1 MFDNHDADLTMEK
14 SGAVFIA
21 RVTALIVS
29 GGRFLAVENVNHP
42 DMYYTVGGRIRFG
55 EDTMAAVLREA
66 REETGH
72 PFEIDRLRFVEESFF
87 ILHDK
92 KFHLINFHYL
102 MKSSGDINIAD
113 GTATDQPES
122 ERLVWLDINSLN
134 KYNLKPSFLKTADL
148 LGLATV
154 EHIITKEY

>member
-1 MFDNHDADLTMEK
+1 M
-14 SGAVFIA
+14 
-21 RVTALIVS
+21 TALIVS
-29 GGRFLAVENVNHP
+29 NSRFLAVENVNHP

-55 EDTMAAVLREA
+55 EDTTQAVLREA
-66 REETGH
+66 HEETGY
-72 PFEIDRLRFVEESFF
+72 PFEIDRLRFIEESFF
-87 ILHDK
+87 VLDDK

-102 MKSSGDINIAD
+102 MKCGEDVNIAD

-122 ERLVWLDINSLN
+122 EKLVWLDINSFD

-148 LGLATV
+148 LGLAAV